1 MIEIEIMK
9 DYRDGKQIMERK
21 TFRNK
26 KDMYTYIISDILETY
41 LEKAREDLD
50 GDTFTGL
57 CLNICGFMAEYFT

>member
-1 MIEIEIMK
+1 MINIEITKGYK
-9 DYRDGKQIMERK
+9 DGRPVIERK
-21 TFRNK
+21 SFRNK